1 MNIQHTLFYKWLI
14 GNSFAVLVVYVAWLQ
29 GWIQLILRSDASY
42 LTWAIALVFGVFWII
57 SSFHILALNRE
68 LTRFADGSPQGV
80 AADYFDKLRNK
91 GRNQRG
97 VPVDQNLLATTL
109 RVRLMASVQV
119 VGSVANT
126 LILLGLIGTVVG
138 FVVAVSGLGDSLGQG
153 ENVDRVK
160 NVLSQIVNGM
170 GVALFTTLVGSVLG
184 GIWLQVHYQM
194 LLRAVTDFVVRVVEH
209 AEIELI
215 PKLAVSR
222 EAGGVDAS

>member
-1 MNIQHTLFYKWLI
+1 MNIHHTLFYKWLI
-14 GNSFAVLVVYVAWLQ
+14 GNSFAVLVGYVAWLQ
-29 GWIQLILRSDASY
+29 GWIELILRSDASY

-57 SSFHILALNRE
+57 SSYHILVLNRE
-68 LTRFADGSPQGV
+68 LTRFADSSPQGV
-80 AADYFDKLRNK
+80 AADYFAKLQNK
-91 GRNQRG
+91 SRNQQG
-97 VPVDQNLLATTL
+97 APVDQNLLATTL

-215 PKLAVSR
+215 PKLVVHG
-222 EAGGVDAS
+222 EAGAGGAS

>member
-29 GWIQLILRSDASY
+29 GWIELILRSDASY
-42 LTWAIALVFGVFWII
+42 LTWAIALVFGLFWII
-57 SSFHILALNRE
+57 SSYHILVMNRE
-68 LTRFADGSPQGV
+68 LTRFADGSPLGV
-80 AADYFDKLRNK
+80 AADYFAKLRSK
-91 GRNQRG
+91 GHNQQG

-194 LLRAVTDFVVRVVEH
+194 LLRGVTDLVVRVVEH

-215 PKLAVSR
+215 PKLAINL

>member
-1 MNIQHTLFYKWLI
+1 M
-14 GNSFAVLVVYVAWLQ
+14 
-29 GWIQLILRSDASY
+29 
-42 LTWAIALVFGVFWII
+42 FGVFWVI
-57 SSFHILALNRE
+57 SSYHILVLNRE
-68 LTRFADGSPQGV
+68 LTRFADGSAQGV
-80 AADYFDKLRNK
+80 AADYFAKLRSK
-91 GRNQRG
+91 SRNQQG
-97 VPVDQNLLATTL
+97 VAVDQNLLATTL

-194 LLRAVTDFVVRVVEH
+194 LLRGVTDFVVRVVEH

-215 PKLAVSR
+215 PQLAVHG
-222 EAGGVDAS
+222 EAGGVDAP

>member
-29 GWIQLILRSDASY
+29 GWIELILRSDASY
-42 LTWAIALVFGVFWII
+42 LTWAIAVVFGVFWII
-57 SSFHILALNRE
+57 SSYHILVLNRE

-80 AADYFDKLRNK
+80 AADYFAKLQNK
-91 GRNQRG
+91 SRNQQG
-97 VPVDQNLLATTL
+97 ALVDQNLLATTL

-119 VGSVANT
+119 VGSVAST